1 MQTDQIDYCQKWK
14 QVQNIANMYWNR
26 WLEEY
31 IPTLSPHSKWAR
43 QPRDFKISDLV
54 TIKLK
59 YIHIPPNHWPLG
71 VVIEAFVGSNDI
83 ILSVKVK
90 TPSTELIRPSNS
102 LCLLEASNTYKWN
115 WTSSY
120 GGRMFRHILL
130 IKDNSIFVNHL
141 QWYWIRHYVFD
152 WFMCLII
159 IKVFCFF
166 SLSWDF
172 CCSGFICSTRLF
184 FSAVTRRQERERWCQ
199 NNVKN

>member
-1 MQTDQIDYCQKWK
+1 MEYIVNNRVPISGNISDYDTLTPNNFLLGYKSRDVNIGDGMQTDQIDYCQKWK

-31 IPTLSPHSKWAR
+31 IPTLTPHSKWAR

-83 ILSVKVK
+83 IRSVKVK

-102 LCLLEASNTYKWN
+102 LCLLEASNTYK
-115 WTSSY
+115 
-120 GGRMFRHILL
+120 
-130 IKDNSIFVNHL
+130 
-141 QWYWIRHYVFD
+141 
-152 WFMCLII
+152 
-159 IKVFCFF
+159 
-166 SLSWDF
+166 
-172 CCSGFICSTRLF
+172 
-184 FSAVTRRQERERWCQ
+184 
-199 NNVKN
+199 